1 MNFGAM
7 KLTEH
12 IRSIIGYLGED
23 PHREGL
29 IKTPERIAQFYEEF
43 LNPPQFGFTSFE
55 NDGSDEMIVQT
66 DIAFYSLCEH
76 HMLPF
81 FGSAAIGYIPNGRIV
96 GLSKLARTVDVFS
109 RKLQNQERITRQ
121 VADCLESA
129 LTPIGVGVV
138 LKARHLCMEMRGIQK
153 RGTITKTSCL
163 YGVFREKAEARAEF
177 MALANNLQV

>member
-1 MNFGAM
+1 MEAPL
-7 KLTEH
+7 KITEH
-12 IRSIIGYLGED
+12 IRQTITLLGED
-23 PHREGL
+23 VYREGL
-29 IKTPERIAQFYEEF
+29 VKTPERIAAFYEEF
-43 LNPPQFGFTSFE
+43 LNPAKFGFTCFE

-96 GLSKLARTVDVFS
+96 GLSKLARTVDVYS

-121 VADCLESA
+121 IADCLQTA
-129 LTPIGVGVV
+129 LDPLGIGVV

-163 YGVFREKAEARAEF
+163 YGVFRDKSEARAEF